1 MSENSL
7 KLIPKYEDYMQYM
20 IEIILKLP
28 RTEKFNIGNEYK
40 KSMYETIENILYIE
54 KVDKY
59 KRLYYLNII
68 DSKINTQRIYLRIM
82 EKNRWIDEKKFKIA
96 MNKIYEIGKILGGL
110 IKTYGKNDKKSIL

>member
-1 MSENSL
+1 MSETSL

-82 EKNRWIDEKKFKIA
+82 EKNRR
-96 MNKIYEIGKILGGL
+96 
-110 IKTYGKNDKKSIL
+110 

>member
-54 KVDKY
+54 KVG
-59 KRLYYLNII
+59 LYYLNII